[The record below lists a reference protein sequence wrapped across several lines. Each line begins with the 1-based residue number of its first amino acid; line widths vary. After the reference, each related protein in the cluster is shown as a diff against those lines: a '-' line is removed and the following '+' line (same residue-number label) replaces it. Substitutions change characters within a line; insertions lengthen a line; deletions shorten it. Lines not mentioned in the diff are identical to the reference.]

1 MNSSLLVLI
10 LIGIA
15 GGVVG
20 HKLGIPSG
28 ALFGS
33 MVAVILYK
41 LNFDDSIAL
50 PSAYKV
56 AIQISI
62 GIMLGT
68 SFNRQILVQLKEIG
82 GWIILSSL
90 FLIGMGILFSFILM
104 KFAKTDW
111 VTSYLCTS
119 PGGMSALIAV
129 AIDNGAK
136 LPFVVAFH
144 FIRVVIVVMTV
155 PIVVKIW
162 KMFQ

>member
-1 MNSSLLVLI
+1 MSNSLLI
-10 LIGIA
+10 LIA
-15 GGVVG
+15 FGVVG
-20 HKLGIPSG
+20 GILGNRMGIPSG

-33 MVAVILYK
+33 MSAVILYK
-41 LNFDDSIAL
+41 LNFDDSIVL
-50 PSAYKV
+50 PGTYKV
-56 AIQISI
+56 AIQIGI

-68 SFNRQILVQLKEIG
+68 SFNKQILIQLKEIG
-82 GWIILSSL
+82 GWIIFSSL

-111 VTSYLCTS
+111 ITSYLCTS

-129 AIDNGAK
+129 AIDNGVK

-144 FIRVVIVVMTV
+144 FIRVIIVVMTV

-162 KMFQ
+162 RILQ